1 METDK
6 LMAAINNQ
14 EVAKK
19 EQVPIEWRPCV
30 TGEEEN
36 FTKAL
41 EQNPINKSTIDE
53 LKQVLKLVMIKVGIR
68 ANNLPNDVE
77 KGVLI
82 EHIINNY
89 GNHTPMEIKLAFDM
103 AISGK
108 LDDLDKKGNVIDLD
122 INCYENFSCLYFSKI
137 MSSYRR
143 WARQTH
149 NQLKKDYPKMI
160 AEKFTLDDE
169 EKAEWMMEWKQKDS
183 IILEL
188 IPLVFYEWMEE
199 KRLIKL
205 SAKEKWQYT
214 ERATALIKAELFNE
228 TQLVKTNNDA
238 YIAYNKFC
246 NMEKEGFSGENKG
259 RIVNRAKR
267 LIIYDYLK
275 GIIE

>member
-1 METDK
+1 MSK
-6 LMAAINNQ
+6 Q
-14 EVAKK
+14 EV
-19 EQVPIEWRPCV
+19 QVPTEWKPCV
-30 TGEEEN
+30 TGEEDI

-41 EQNPINKSTIDE
+41 QQRTINKSTVDE

-77 KGVLI
+77 KEVLI
-82 EHIINNY
+82 EHIITNY

-108 LDDLDKKGNVIDLD
+108 LDDMDKKGNLIDLD
-122 INCYENFSCLYFSKI
+122 TNCYENFTCLYFSKI
-137 MSSYRR
+137 MNSYRM

-169 EKAEWMMEWKQKDS
+169 EKAEWMMEWKQKDD

-188 IPLVFYEWMEE
+188 IPLVFYDWMEE
-199 KRLIKL
+199 KSLIKL
-205 SAKEKWQYT
+205 TGKEKWVYT
-214 ERATALIKAELFNE
+214 EKATAQIKADLFNE
-228 TQLVKTNNDA
+228 TQIVKTNNDA
-238 YIAYNKFC
+238 YIAYSKFC
-246 NMEKEGFSGENKG
+246 NMEKDGFIGELKG

>member
-6 LMAAINNQ
+6 LMAALQVANQ
-14 EVAKK
+14 K
-19 EQVPIEWRPCV
+19 EQVPIEWKPCV
-30 TGEEEN
+30 TGEEEI

-41 EQNPINKSTIDE
+41 QHNPINKSTVEE

-77 KGVLI
+77 KEVLI
-82 EHIINNY
+82 EHIITNY

-103 AISGK
+103 AVSGK
-108 LDDLDKKGNVIDLD
+108 LDDMDSKGNVIDLET
-122 INCYENFSCLYFSKI
+122 NCYENFSCLYFSKI
-137 MSSYRR
+137 MNSYRR

-149 NQLKKDYPKMI
+149 NQLKDYPKMI
-160 AEKFTLDDE
+160 AEKLTLSDE
-169 EKAEWMMEWKQKDS
+169 EKAEWIMEWKQNPD

-188 IPLVFYEWMEE
+188 IPLVFYDWMDE
-199 KRLIKL
+199 KKL
-205 SAKEKWQYT
+205 LKITKEDKWKYT
-214 ERATALIKAELFNE
+214 EQATAQIKSELFNE
-228 TQLVKTNNDA
+228 TTIVKTNNDA

-275 GIIE
+275 GKIE